1 MADQIISLYERHA
14 HFWHTLRN
22 ERCSL
27 FERPWLDRFLAL
39 TPPASTILDL
49 GCGTAEPI
57 AGYLI
62 SQGRAV
68 TGIDSSP
75 TLISL
80 CQSRFPQHEWLV
92 SDMRSLHLD
101 PTFSGILAWDSFF
114 HLSPEDQRRMFP
126 IFRAHATPRTAL
138 MFTSGTRAGE
148 VYGEFCGEPLYH
160 GSLDSEEY
168 RSLLHANDFEVV
180 AHVSE
185 DPACGEHT
193 IWLAQ
198 SSQ

>member
-1 MADQIISLYERHA
+1 MPIFGIPCATNA
-14 HFWHTLRN
+14 AA
-22 ERCSL
+22 L

-126 IFRAHATPRTAL
+126 IFRAHATPGTAL

-148 VYGEFCGEPLYH
+148 VYAEFCGEPLYH